1 MIRATL
7 RFGLSILIV
16 NCFAATWCGARTFV
30 ASPVLKGPT
39 LPLPPLQHADWS
51 APTADVPAGL
61 LTATTRLF
69 QQGLADPRGCDYR
82 TISVGTGSCWSGD
95 AGVVECHGWVLPAAD
110 KAAQQFAV
118 CWNGLVYPVVSVG
131 DKADFKADIRALVKA
146 DDDARQRGRKATR
159 TFHSCDLAP
168 AARAKAQSVSEK
180 AMLPLKVCMLLRLG
194 EGELAARFWKSWTGP
209 RAKNAEQHDVYVELS
224 AALKWAMF
232 DRARSAPICGATIA

>member
-1 MIRATL
+1 MGFPMIRATVRL
-7 RFGLSILIV
+7 GVSILIV

-39 LPLPPLQHADWS
+39 LPLPPLQHAEWS
-51 APTADVPAGL
+51 APTTDVPASL

-69 QQGLADPRGCDYR
+69 QQGLADPRKCDYR

-95 AGVVECHGWVLPAAD
+95 AGVVECHGWVLPPAD

-118 CWNGLVYPVVSVG
+118 CWNGLVYPVVAVG
-131 DKADFKADIRALVKA
+131 EKADFKADIRALVKA
-146 DDDARQRGRKATR
+146 DDDA
-159 TFHSCDLAP
+159 P
-168 AARAKAQSVSEK
+168 AARAKDDPDFPFVRFGAGCPSEGASVSER

-209 RAKNAEQHDVYVELS
+209 RAKNAEQHNIYVELS
-224 AALKWAMF
+224 AELIWA
-232 DRARSAPICGATIA
+232 C